1 MYDIEER
8 EIRSLCTEA
17 VFERGRN
24 YRQEG
29 RIHHLARFDDEITAQ
44 VQGTRRYDVRVDLS
58 VSDFSPHCTCPY
70 DGPGACKHV
79 VAVFLDVAA
88 DPPADES
95 GRIEAILDRIDADE
109 LHAFVREAC
118 ANDPDLRERFF
129 ARFGDIAD
137 VSADEFRNRVEQ
149 RFEQH
154 TDEYPVVVETID
166 FSDLFEIAEN
176 YRDREQY
183 RAAAKVYR
191 GLIEGLDDNAH
202 LVDAAYDH
210 YARVF
215 QSALDGYVDCIVAA
229 DLDESNLA
237 MYVQFLEERL
247 RNGSAV
253 HREQIEAALEEFG
266 GRR

>member
-1 MYDIEER
+1 MCDIEER
-8 EIRSLCTEA
+8 DIRSLCTEA

-29 RIHHLARFDDEITAQ
+29 RVHHLARFGDEITAQ
-44 VQGTRRYDVRVDLS
+44 VQGSRRYDVHVDLS
-58 VSDFSPHCTCPY
+58 ASDVSPHCTCPY
-70 DGPGACKHV
+70 EAPGACKHV
-79 VAVFLDVAA
+79 IAVLLDVAA

-95 GRIEAILDRIDADE
+95 GRIEAILDRIDAEE
-109 LHAFVREAC
+109 LHVFVREAC

-154 TDEYPVVVETID
+154 TDEYPVVVEAID

-176 YRDREQY
+176 YRDREQH

-191 GLIEGLDDNAH
+191 GLIEGLGENAN

-210 YARVF
+210 YARTF

-229 DLDESNLA
+229 DPDEDEIDA
-237 MYVQFLEERL
+237 RVQFLEEQL
-247 RNGSAV
+247 QEGTAV
-253 HREQIEAALEEFG
+253 YREQIEAALEELES
-266 GRR
+266 RC